1 MEGNDKESP
10 ALVAAA
16 DSAGAGSTDST
27 MRNEIQPEVPVPA
40 EAEK

>member
-16 DSAGAGSTDST
+16 ASAGGSTDST